1 MPLCTGWHPGSTLK
15 IEVLQLVSLGTE
27 PWTPAPR
34 RPLVLDRPESP
45 KHLGSPEIRSVCPK
59 PCPSSRRSD
68 SRLRLRDGAGLSEP
82 SSPGLQML
90 RESWLSLETRQC
102 VQSGDSA
109 LACIGSVLLLRI
121 RSLLAGRKSCP
132 GFTADLTHLW
142 IKSCVASWQSASV

>member
-1 MPLCTGWHPGSTLK
+1 MPKTLS
-15 IEVLQLVSLGTE
+15 QQQ
-27 PWTPAPR
+27 
-34 RPLVLDRPESP
+34 
-45 KHLGSPEIRSVCPK
+45 
-59 PCPSSRRSD
+59 RSD

-90 RESWLSLETRQC
+90 RESYLSLETRQC
-102 VQSGDSA
+102 VQSEDSA

-142 IKSCVASWQSASV
+142 IKSCVAS